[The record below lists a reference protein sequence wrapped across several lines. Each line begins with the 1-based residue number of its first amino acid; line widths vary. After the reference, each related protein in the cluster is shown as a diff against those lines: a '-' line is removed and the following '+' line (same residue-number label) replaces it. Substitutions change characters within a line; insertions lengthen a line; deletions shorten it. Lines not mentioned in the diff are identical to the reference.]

1 MSSLLYL
8 SIASNLNKME
18 KLESDKSAKKNRLVV
33 REFFPKLS
41 LIIVLFIPSK
51 SLAEINSEFNTHPQL
66 GVSLVQNQNLTNKVF
81 IKTNSLKLKGGGFF
95 DDFSRKPVLTVLT
108 LLNAP
113 VLMTEMGNY
122 LVPGYRS
129 FEQRH
134 YPASNGRRFC
144 TEDWDYYSFSKFKRL
159 SARLT
164 PDGKKYFTNISI
176 DKARGVIQ
184 AEQEKLIVKPT
195 TLPSLIA
202 FDIKFSYVVR
212 GPKPLK
218 YIEIITPT
226 TKDLVKDVDAN
237 YYRSLGN
244 GIAKDKT
251 MYENNE
257 DFDQPLW
264 IPSESIG
271 HIVDLV
277 YIPRDLK
284 DFVKQNILIGAKSA
298 REIMFINDSG

>member
-33 REFFPKLS
+33 REFFSKLT
-41 LIIVLFIPSK
+41 LIIVLFIPTK
-51 SLAEINSEFNTHPQL
+51 SLAKNESEFNTHPQL

-81 IKTNSLKLKGGGFF
+81 IKTNSLKGGGFF
-95 DDFSRKPVLTVLT
+95 DDFSKKPVITVLT
-108 LLNAP
+108 LLNGP
-113 VLMTEMGNY
+113 VLMTEMGDF
-122 LVPGYRS
+122 LVPGYRD

-144 TEDWDYYSFSKFKRL
+144 TDDWHHYSCSKFKRL

-176 DKARGVIQ
+176 DEARSIIQ
-184 AEQEKLIVKPT
+184 AEQEKLIVKPM

-202 FDIKFSYVVR
+202 FDIKFSYMVR

-218 YIEIITPT
+218 YIEIITPKT
-226 TKDLVKDVDAN
+226 TNKELVKDDDSN
-237 YYRSLGN
+237 YYKELGN
-244 GIAKDKT
+244 VIAKDKT
-251 MYENNE
+251 LYQNNE
-257 DFDQPLW
+257 GFDQPLW
-264 IPSESIG
+264 IAPESIG

-284 DFVKQNILIGAKSA
+284 NFVKQNILIGAKSA